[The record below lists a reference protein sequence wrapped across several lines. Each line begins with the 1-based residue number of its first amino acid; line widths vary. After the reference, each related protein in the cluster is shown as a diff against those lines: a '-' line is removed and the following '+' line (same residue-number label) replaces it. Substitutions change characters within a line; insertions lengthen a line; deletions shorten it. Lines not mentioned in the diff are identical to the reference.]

1 MGREA
6 GVVGGGGLAGRLGRM
21 SLVDEIMG
29 YNRAFV
35 ARGGYVSVET
45 DRLPSK
51 RLAVVTCMDTRLVE
65 LLPMAMNLR
74 NGDAKMIKIAGAV
87 VAHPYGSVM
96 RSILVAVYDLGVEEV
111 AVVGHHDCGMT
122 GLSCERLVEKMRQ
135 RGISEQVL
143 EGLEEGEMRRFLVGF
158 ESAEEG
164 VRGSVGL
171 IRGHPLLPRGVR
183 VHGMLI
189 DPRTGKLEVVGGE

>member
-1 MGREA
+1 M
-6 GVVGGGGLAGRLGRM
+6 
-21 SLVDEIMG
+21 
-29 YNRAFV
+29 
-35 ARGGYVSVET
+35 
-45 DRLPSK
+45 
-51 RLAVVTCMDTRLVE
+51 
-65 LLPMAMNLR
+65 
-74 NGDAKMIKIAGAV
+74 
-87 VAHPYGSVM
+87 
-96 RSILVAVYDLGVEEV
+96 
-111 AVVGHHDCGMT
+111 
-122 GLSCERLVEKMRQ
+122 
-135 RGISEQVL
+135 L